1 MKLEFC
7 QIKGNSL
14 HFLNI
19 LIVYVQESSDRDGEK
34 YCIHCRTILSKEFR
48 CSVCGKEEFQNIII
62 QVQNQSSVKKEE

>member
-1 MKLEFC
+1 MYLEFC

-34 YCIHCRTILSKEFR
+34 ILYSLPYHTKPG
-48 CSVCGKEEFQNIII
+48 V
-62 QVQNQSSVKKEE
+62 

>member
-1 MKLEFC
+1 MNLEFC

-34 YCIHCRTILSKEFR
+34 ILYSLPDHTKPG
-48 CSVCGKEEFQNIII
+48 V
-62 QVQNQSSVKKEE
+62 